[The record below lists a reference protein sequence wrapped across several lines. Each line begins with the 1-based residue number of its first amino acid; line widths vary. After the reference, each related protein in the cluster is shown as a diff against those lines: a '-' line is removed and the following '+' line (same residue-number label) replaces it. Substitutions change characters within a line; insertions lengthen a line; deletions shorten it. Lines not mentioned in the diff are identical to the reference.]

1 MAEARTRARRRTPAG
16 TAELDFADP
25 HRVAGTVERVT
36 FHSEDTGFC
45 VLRVNAARRREP
57 VTVVGTAASVGPGEF
72 VEAQGAWVNDR
83 NYGLQFRAEHLRVV
97 PPSTLEGI
105 EKYLGSGMIR
115 GIGPHF
121 AARLVRAFGAEVFE
135 VIENEPARLVEL
147 PGIGPKRQAQV
158 VAAWAEQRAVREIMV
173 FLQSHGV
180 GSARAVRIYRLYG
193 DAAVERVRE
202 NPYRLALD
210 VRGIGFR
217 TADGIARSIG
227 FDPDSLPRARAGLRH
242 VLQETAADG
251 HSAAERGELLAGA
264 TELLEVDREVAAR
277 ALAREVEEGELVE
290 EERGGE
296 SWIYL
301 PVLHRSE
308 RGAASH
314 LGRLLA
320 DARPPWGVID
330 PAKAIPWVEQRVGFD
345 LSGSQREAV
354 ARAIRERVTVITGG
368 PGVGK
373 TTIVNAVLGIVRAK
387 RVRARLCAPT
397 GRAAKRLAESTGLEA
412 STIHRLLEF
421 DPATGGFKH
430 GPDQPL
436 DTDFVVVDEVS
447 MVDVVLANQLF
458 RAVPEH
464 AALLLVGDV
473 DQLPSVGPGAVLA
486 EIIESGR
493 APTVRLTEIFRQ
505 AESSRIVVNAH
516 RINRG
521 ETPEYPRPA
530 GRSAGSGPGPG
541 PSSGPGRSPEP
552 GPGAGAASA
561 DADRGHPPRRS
572 PGDGRGDPASGP
584 APVAEPGSGPA
595 PSPDPGAGADPGG
608 GGGPRDPASL
618 SASGAGVGRA
628 NGQSGGHGALSDF
641 YVIPVR
647 DPEEARERLVQV
659 VTDRI
664 PRRFGLDPTSD
675 LQVLTPGR
683 RGGLGAA
690 ALNAE
695 LQARLNPDAPAAV
708 TRFGTTFAGGDKVLQ
723 TVNDYQKEVFNG
735 DIGRIASV
743 DLEEQTVTV
752 DFEGRPV
759 PYEFN
764 ELDELSLAYA
774 ITVHKSQGSEFPAV
788 VIPLTTQHYMLLQR
802 NLLYTGVT
810 RGKRLVVLVAEPRAL
825 AIAVKRYESVQRR
838 SRLAERLRSATPW
851 AAEG

>member
-1 MAEARTRARRRTPAG
+1 MAEAPRRAPRRREEA
-16 TAELDFADP
+16 LDLDLGDP
-25 HRVAGTVERVT
+25 KRVAGAVERVT

-45 VLRVNAARRREP
+45 VLRVNVARRREP
-57 VTVVGTAASVGPGEF
+57 VTVVGTAATVGPGEF
-72 VEAQGAWVNDR
+72 VEAEGAWVNDR
-83 NYGLQFRAEHLRVV
+83 SHGLQFRAEHLRVV

-121 AARLVRAFGAEVFE
+121 AAQLVRTFGAEVFE
-135 VIENEPARLVEL
+135 VIENDPERLREL
-147 PGIGPKRQAQV
+147 PGIGPKRQSQV
-158 VAAWAEQRAVREIMV
+158 VAAWAEQKAVREIMV

-193 DAAVERVRE
+193 DRAVDRVRE

-217 TADGIARSIG
+217 TADAIAQSIG
-227 FDPDSLPRARAGLRH
+227 FDPDSIPRARAGVRH
-242 VLQETAADG
+242 VLEEFAGEGHCAGERGSLVSTAA
-251 HSAAERGELLAGA
+251 
-264 TELLEVDREVAAR
+264 ELLEVDAEVVEA
-277 ALAREVEEGELVE
+277 ALARDVSDGALVDE
-290 EERGGE
+290 TRDGE

-301 PVLHRSE
+301 PALHRSE
-308 RGAASH
+308 RGAASR

-320 DARPPWGVID
+320 GGGLPPWGDID
-330 PAKAIPWVEQRVGFD
+330 PEKAIPWAEQRVGFT
-345 LSGSQREAV
+345 LSGSQRAAA
-354 ARAIRERVTVITGG
+354 ARTIRERVTVITGG

-373 TTIVNAVLGIVRAK
+373 TTIVNAVLHIVRAK
-387 RVRARLCAPT
+387 GVRVRLCAPT

-421 DPATGGFKH
+421 DPTTGGFRH
-430 GPDQPL
+430 GVDHPL

-464 AALLLVGDV
+464 AALLLVGDS
-473 DQLPSVGPGAVLA
+473 DQLPSVGPGSVLA
-486 EIIESGR
+486 EIIGSDR

-505 AESSRIVVNAH
+505 AGSSRIVVNAH

-521 ETPEYPRPA
+521 ELPEYPKA
-530 GRSAGSGPGPG
+530 
-541 PSSGPGRSPEP
+541 PSRAE
-552 GPGAGAASA
+552 GAGAASEA
-561 DADRGHPPRRS
+561 G
-572 PGDGRGDPASGP
+572 SGSH
-584 APVAEPGSGPA
+584 PGSGA
-595 PSPDPGAGADPGG
+595 PTRANPADP
-608 GGGPRDPASL
+608 
-618 SASGAGVGRA
+618 
-628 NGQSGGHGALSDF
+628 SDF

-647 DPEEARERLVQV
+647 DAEEARDRLLQV
-659 VTDRI
+659 VTERI
-664 PRRFGLDPTSD
+664 PRRFGFDPMVD

-695 LQARLNPDAPAAV
+695 LQSRLNPDPRARV
-708 TRFGTTFAGGDKVLQ
+708 NRFGTTYARGDKVLQ

-752 DFEGRPV
+752 DFEGRQA
-759 PYEFN
+759 PYEFS

-788 VIPLTTQHYMLLQR
+788 VMPLTTQHYMLLER
-802 NLLYTGVT
+802 NLVYTGVT

-825 AIAVKRYESVQRR
+825 AIAVRRFESVQRR
-838 SRLAERLRSATPW
+838 SRLADRLRDAVRT
-851 AAEG
+851 G

>member
-1 MAEARTRARRRTPAG
+1 MAEARTRAKRRPPAG
-16 TAELDFADP
+16 PAELDFGDP
-25 HRVAGTVERVT
+25 NRVAGTVERVT
-36 FHSEDTGFC
+36 FHSEETGFC
-45 VLRVNAARRREP
+45 VLRVNAPRRREP
-57 VTVVGTAASVGPGEF
+57 VTVVGSAASVAPGEF
-72 VEAQGAWVNDR
+72 VEAQGSWVNDR
-83 NYGLQFRAEHLRVV
+83 QYGLQFRAEHLRVV

-135 VIENEPARLVEL
+135 VVENEPARLVEL

-158 VAAWAEQRAVREIMV
+158 VAAWAEQKAVREIMV

-193 DAAVERVRE
+193 DAAIERVRE

-217 TADGIARSIG
+217 TADAIARSIG

-242 VLQETAADG
+242 VLQETAAEG
-251 HSAAERGELLAGA
+251 HSAGERGELLGA
-264 TELLEVDREVAAR
+264 AAELLEVDPEVAGR
-277 ALAREVEEGELVE
+277 ALAREIEEGELVA
-290 EERGGE
+290 EEREGE

-301 PVLHRSE
+301 PPLYRSE

-330 PAKAIPWVEQRVGFD
+330 PAKATPWVEERVGFL
-345 LSGSQREAV
+345 LSDSQREAV
-354 ARAIRERVTVITGG
+354 ACAIRERVTVITGG

-373 TTIVNAVLGIVRAK
+373 TTIVNAVLRIVRAK
-387 RVRARLCAPT
+387 GVRTRLCAPT

-421 DPATGGFKH
+421 DPSTGGFKH

-458 RAVPEH
+458 RAIPEH

-505 AESSRIVVNAH
+505 AGSSRIVVNAH

-521 ETPEYPRPA
+521 EMPEVPRPPERADGRDGRRPPAGQARSPAGEARPSA
-530 GRSAGSGPGPG
+530 GRAPAPGGQAHPPSGRTGPSPGQVRPPAAPDGSGPLAGSGRG
-541 PSSGPGRSPEP
+541 SGSGAGR
-552 GPGAGAASA
+552 AGAA
-561 DADRGHPPRRS
+561 G
-572 PGDGRGDPASGP
+572 
-584 APVAEPGSGPA
+584 
-595 PSPDPGAGADPGG
+595 
-608 GGGPRDPASL
+608 
-618 SASGAGVGRA
+618 SGAGG
-628 NGQSGGHGALSDF
+628 LSDF

-647 DPEEARERLVQV
+647 DAEEARDRLVQV
-659 VTDRI
+659 VTERI
-664 PRRFGLDPTSD
+664 PRRFGLDPTTD

-695 LQARLNPDAPAAV
+695 LQSRLNPGAAAAV

-735 DIGRIASV
+735 DIGRIAEV

-759 PYEFN
+759 PYEFS

-825 AIAVKRYESVQRR
+825 AIAVKRHESVQRR
-838 SRLAERLRSATPW
+838 SRLAERIRAAAPW
-851 AAEG
+851 AAGG

>member
-1 MAEARTRARRRTPAG
+1 MAEAPRRAPRRREEA
-16 TAELDFADP
+16 LDLDLGDP
-25 HRVAGTVERVT
+25 KRVAGAIERVT

-45 VLRVNAARRREP
+45 VLRVNVARRREP

-72 VEAQGAWVNDR
+72 VEAEGAWVNDR
-83 NYGLQFRAEHLRVV
+83 SHGLQFRAEHLRVV

-121 AARLVRAFGAEVFE
+121 AAQLVRTFGAEVFE
-135 VIENEPARLVEL
+135 VIENDPERLREL
-147 PGIGPKRQAQV
+147 PGIGPKRQSQV
-158 VAAWAEQRAVREIMV
+158 VAAWAEQKAVREIMV

-193 DAAVERVRE
+193 DRAVDRVRE

-217 TADGIARSIG
+217 TADAIAQSIG
-227 FDPDSLPRARAGLRH
+227 FDPDSIPRARAGVRH
-242 VLQETAADG
+242 VLEEFAGEGHCAGERGALVSTAA
-251 HSAAERGELLAGA
+251 
-264 TELLEVDREVAAR
+264 ELLEVDAEVVEA
-277 ALAREVEEGELVE
+277 ALARDVSDGALVDE
-290 EERGGE
+290 TRDGE

-301 PVLHRSE
+301 PALHRSE
-308 RGAASH
+308 RGAASR

-320 DARPPWGVID
+320 VGGLPPWGDID
-330 PAKAIPWVEQRVGFD
+330 PEKAIPWAEQRVGFA
-345 LSGSQREAV
+345 LSGSQRAAA
-354 ARAIRERVTVITGG
+354 ARTIRERVTVITGG

-373 TTIVNAVLGIVRAK
+373 TTIVNAVLHIVRAK
-387 RVRARLCAPT
+387 GVRVRLCAPT

-421 DPATGGFKH
+421 DPTTGGFRH
-430 GPDQPL
+430 GVDHPL

-464 AALLLVGDV
+464 AALLLVGDS
-473 DQLPSVGPGAVLA
+473 DQLPSVGPGSVLA
-486 EIIESGR
+486 EIIGSDR

-505 AESSRIVVNAH
+505 AGSSRIVVNAH

-521 ETPEYPRPA
+521 ELPEYPRPPSRAEGA
-530 GRSAGSGPGPG
+530 GTAA
-541 PSSGPGRSPEP
+541 
-552 GPGAGAASA
+552 GPGAKSGV
-561 DADRGHPPRRS
+561 GPGVGFRS
-572 PGDGRGDPASGP
+572 GSD
-584 APVAEPGSGPA
+584 PGSG
-595 PSPDPGAGADPGG
+595 AGAPT
-608 GGGPRDPASL
+608 
-618 SASGAGVGRA
+618 RA
-628 NGQSGGHGALSDF
+628 NPADPSDF

-647 DPEEARERLVQV
+647 DAEEARDRLLQV
-659 VTDRI
+659 VTERI
-664 PRRFGLDPTSD
+664 PRRIGFDPMAD

-683 RGGLGAA
+683 RGGLGAT

-695 LQARLNPDAPAAV
+695 LQSRLNPDSRARV
-708 TRFGTTFAGGDKVLQ
+708 SRFGTTYARGDKVLQ

-735 DIGRIASV
+735 DIGRIAAV
-743 DLEEQTVTV
+743 DPEEQTVTV

-759 PYEFN
+759 PYEFS

-788 VIPLTTQHYMLLQR
+788 VMPLTTQHYTLLER
-802 NLLYTGVT
+802 NLVYTGVT

-825 AIAVKRYESVQRR
+825 AIAVRRFESVQRR
-838 SRLAERLRSATPW
+838 SRLADRLRDAVRT
-851 AAEG
+851 G

>member
-1 MAEARTRARRRTPAG
+1 MAEAPRRAPRRREEALD
-16 TAELDFADP
+16 LDFGDP
-25 HRVAGTVERVT
+25 NRVAGTVERVT
-36 FHSEDTGFC
+36 FHSEETGFC

-72 VEAQGAWVNDR
+72 VEANGVWVNDR
-83 NYGLQFRAEHLRVV
+83 SYGLQFRAEHLRVV

-121 AARLVRAFGAEVFE
+121 AAQLVRVFGAEVFE
-135 VIENEPARLVEL
+135 VIENDPARLREL

-158 VAAWAEQRAVREIMV
+158 VAAWAEQKAVREIMV

-193 DAAVERVRE
+193 DRAVDRVRE

-217 TADGIARSIG
+217 TADAIAQSIG
-227 FDPDSLPRARAGLRH
+227 FDPDSIPRARAGLRH
-242 VLQETAADG
+242 VLQEFAAEGHCAGERESLVSTAA
-251 HSAAERGELLAGA
+251 
-264 TELLEVDREVAAR
+264 ELLEVDAQIVEG
-277 ALAREVEEGELVE
+277 ALARELSDDELVDE
-290 EERGGE
+290 ARDGD

-301 PVLHRSE
+301 PILHRSE
-308 RGAASH
+308 RGAANH

-320 DARPPWGVID
+320 GGGPPWGDID
-330 PAKAIPWVEQRVGFD
+330 PEKAVPWAEQRVGFE
-345 LSGSQREAV
+345 LSDSQRAAV
-354 ARAIRERVTVITGG
+354 ARTIRERVSVITGG

-373 TTIVNAVLGIVRAK
+373 TTIVNAVLHIVRAK
-387 RVRARLCAPT
+387 GIRARLCAPT

-421 DPATGGFKH
+421 DPATGGFRH
-430 GPDQPL
+430 GIDHPL
-436 DTDFVVVDEVS
+436 DTDFLVVDEVS
-447 MVDVVLANQLF
+447 MVDIVLANQLF

-464 AALLLVGDV
+464 AAVLLVGDV
-473 DQLPSVGPGAVLA
+473 DQLPSVGPGSVLA
-486 EIIESGR
+486 EIIGSDR
-493 APTVRLTEIFRQ
+493 VPTARLTEIFRQ
-505 AESSRIVVNAH
+505 GESSRIVVNAH

-521 ETPEYPRPA
+521 ESPEYPPPSS
-530 GRSAGSGPGPG
+530 RSEGSGT
-541 PSSGPGRSPEP
+541 
-552 GPGAGAASA
+552 
-561 DADRGHPPRRS
+561 
-572 PGDGRGDPASGP
+572 
-584 APVAEPGSGPA
+584 GSG
-595 PSPDPGAGADPGG
+595 SG
-608 GGGPRDPASL
+608 
-618 SASGAGVGRA
+618 SGAGTRA
-628 NGQSGGHGALSDF
+628 NADPSDF

-647 DPEEARERLVQV
+647 DAEEARDRLLQV
-659 VTDRI
+659 VTERI
-664 PRRFGLDPTSD
+664 PRRFGFDPMAD

-695 LQARLNPDAPAAV
+695 LQSRLNPDARARV
-708 TRFGTTFAGGDKVLQ
+708 DRFGTTYARGDKVLQ

-735 DIGRIASV
+735 DIGRIAAV

-752 DFEGRPV
+752 DFEGRAV
-759 PYEFN
+759 PYEFS

-788 VIPLTTQHYMLLQR
+788 VMPLTTQHYMLLER
-802 NLLYTGVT
+802 NLVYTGVT

-825 AIAVKRYESVQRR
+825 AIAVRRFESVQRR
-838 SRLAERLRSATPW
+838 SRLADRLRDAVRT
-851 AAEG
+851 G